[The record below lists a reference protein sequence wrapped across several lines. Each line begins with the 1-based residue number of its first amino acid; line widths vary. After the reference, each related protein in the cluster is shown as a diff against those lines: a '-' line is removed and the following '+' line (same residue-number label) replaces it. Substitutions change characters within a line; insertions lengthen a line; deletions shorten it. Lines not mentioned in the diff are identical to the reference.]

1 MLRMSSHL
9 IFPPSV
15 AIHLLHHHPPTGA
28 LLRHLRK
35 PAYVRQYEAVSHPF
49 LRHSILSRDLCH
61 LQYSSSTEP
70 FRSPSVQPS
79 IVVSISALPS
89 VQNKFAFSS
98 VRRSPFHNI
107 LETTLPYPTLPYPIP
122 WLLIRYLVPARCQQ
136 QSTTPSVC
144 AFSPTNVDSTLDLTL
159 HSSSLSVH
167 SIQVITLHFSIL
179 RLSSHR
185 IFPPYC
191 SEKCETDRIHH
202 RSLSPFHSIC
212 PPTFP
217 PFSNQFLP
225 FHPSVQ
231 TLFACLAPSTSLSFY
246 LHPSDNTNHTLPYPT
261 LP

>member
-1 MLRMSSHL
+1 MKLL
-9 IFPPSV
+9 
-15 AIHLLHHHPPTGA
+15 AIHSFAIRSSAGTSVTFNTRLQQNLSEVRLSNHLL
-28 LLRHLRK
+28 LC
-35 PAYVRQYEAVSHPF
+35 PF
-49 LRHSILSRDLCH
+49 LHCRPSR
-61 LQYSSSTEP
+61 
-70 FRSPSVQPS
+70 
-79 IVVSISALPS
+79 INLPS
-89 VQNKFAFSS
+89 VPSADLPSIISLRQ
-98 VRRSPFHNI
+98 
-107 LETTLPYPTLPYPIP
+107 PYPTLPYPIP

-144 AFSPTNVDSTLDLTL
+144 AFSPTNVDITLDLTL